1 MDVRCLDFDHE
12 DFGTDAQDLL
22 SAGIPFTFELV
33 GAAHAAFAPHL
44 VGRERHDPA
53 RMGTTPIL
61 QVLLALLML
70 AKVFQRHVSI
80 EPGLSSTRFSIGFA
94 QA

>member
-1 MDVRCLDFDHE
+1 MDVRSLDFDDE
-12 DFGTDAQDLL
+12 DFGPEARKLL
-22 SAGIPFTFELV
+22 SAGIPFGFDLG
-33 GAAHAAFAPHL
+33 GAAHVALIPHL
-44 VGRERHDPA
+44 VGREIPDPV

-70 AKVFQRHVSI
+70 AQVFRRHVSI
-80 EPGLSSTRFSIGFA
+80 EPGSSSTRFSIGFA